1 MLISLQQNAFY
12 SASYKFF
19 SVVNRHNH
27 RNKLFFHNY
36 FPKKTKA
43 GWTPFEGNEVKA
55 KVTKV
60 TIGGTTVFENGKV
73 TAKPG
78 EGKVLTR
85 KDLKNIIAKKAII
98 GDMSIPNLRAGGKI
112 FLIGYNM
119 GSVVLYKNCTIGLY
133 GSGLTQ
139 LIKALININQ

>member
-1 MLISLQQNAFY
+1 MPFSFMFGSFTFYLYFNLI
-12 SASYKFF
+12 
-19 SVVNRHNH
+19 
-27 RNKLFFHNY
+27 
-36 FPKKTKA
+36 
-43 GWTPFEGNEVKA
+43 A
-55 KVTKV
+55 KSN
-60 TIGGTTVFENGKV
+60 I
-73 TAKPG
+73 
-78 EGKVLTR
+78 VLTR